1 MSESFQPI
9 AVRALSDNWLLF
21 YARCFADLQLLTIFL
36 FLRGRLNSW
45 TGRVLDVGAGESPWR
60 DLMPRATYVGL
71 DTSHSDAFGMSR
83 RRDVVYY
90 DGAGLPFEDDE
101 FDHVLCTE
109 VLEHVGEPL
118 PFLADLHR
126 VLRPGGT
133 LVLTVPWSARVHHI
147 PYDYYRFTPFAL
159 GPLLTSAGFSDFA
172 IEERGND
179 VATIANK
186 LVVWWV
192 GFVRPRRRARAIVT
206 WPLSVLLAPVVG
218 AFLVVAHI
226 TILFGVAPDN
236 DPLGYG
242 VTATKPDPHGRG

>member
-1 MSESFQPI
+1 MRESFQPI
-9 AVRALSDNWLLF
+9 AVHAPSDNWLLF

-36 FLRGRLNSW
+36 FLRGRLNPW

-60 DLMPRATYVGL
+60 ELMPGATYVGL
-71 DTSHSDAFGMSR
+71 DTSHSDAFGMTR
-83 RRDVVYY
+83 RQDVVYY
-90 DGAGLPFEDDE
+90 DGVGLPFEDDE

-118 PFLADLHR
+118 PFLIDLHR

-133 LVLTVPWSARVHHI
+133 LALTVPWSARVHHV

-159 GPLLTSAGFSDFA
+159 GPLLTSAGFSDVA

-186 LVVWWV
+186 LVAWWV
-192 GFVRPRRRARAIVT
+192 GLVRPRRRASAIVT
-206 WPLSVLLAPVVG
+206 WPLSVLLAPMIG
-218 AFLVVAHI
+218 AVLVVAHI
-226 TILFGVAPDN
+226 TILSGVASDA

-242 VTATKPDPHGRG
+242 VTATKPGFSAMM

>member
-1 MSESFQPI
+1 MRESFQPI
-9 AVRALSDNWLLF
+9 AVHAPSDNWLLF

-36 FLRGRLNSW
+36 FLRGRLNPW

-60 DLMPRATYVGL
+60 GLMPGATYVGL
-71 DTSHSDAFGMSR
+71 DTSHSDAFGMTR
-83 RRDVVYY
+83 RQDVVYY

-118 PFLADLHR
+118 AFLVDLHR

-133 LVLTVPWSARVHHI
+133 LALTVPWSARVHHV

-159 GPLLTSAGFSDFA
+159 GPLLTSAGFSDVA

-186 LVVWWV
+186 LVVSWV
-192 GFVRPRRRARAIVT
+192 GFVRPRRWASAIVT
-206 WPLSVLLAPVVG
+206 WPLSVLLAPIVG

-226 TILFGVAPDN
+226 TILSGVAPVS

-242 VTATKPDPHGRG
+242 VTATKPGFSAMT

>member
-1 MSESFQPI
+1 MTESFQPV
-9 AVRALSDNWLLF
+9 AVRAPSDNWPLF
-21 YARCFADLQLLTIFL
+21 WARCFVDLQLLTIFL
-36 FLRGRLNSW
+36 FLRGRLVSW

-60 DLMPRATYVGL
+60 DLMPGATYVGL

-90 DGAGLPFEDDE
+90 DGGEMPFEDDE

-109 VLEHVGEPL
+109 VLEHVDEPL

-159 GPLLTSAGFSDFA
+159 GLLLTSAGFSDIA

-192 GFVRPRRRARAIVT
+192 GFIRPRRRASVIVT